1 MFTKA
6 SLIEA
11 TMPRDIMPKRS
22 SLLSPRSCSSSSI
35 STPRK
40 TSSASAVA
48 VPTVPELLPKVSNAV
63 RQMYEQTLEWS
74 NDEVRQ
80 LSELMAAAHA
90 DRSTYMSTD
99 AWKFSVQA
107 YAVAGNSACA
117 DCGATELLTWASS
130 IVSDDFTVV
139 LCNECC
145 GGHRA
150 LGVHLSKPLSIKMD
164 KWTDEQ
170 MQKLLQT
177 GNAKVNAV
185 FEAHESV
192 AAKKPDKSAPAEV
205 KHAYVRSKYEK
216 RAFCAGGDGELLEAK
231 MGKKHSSW
239 GASSQVHAGIAII
252 RVVKGVD
259 LVAADLNGKS
269 DPYCKVGWG
278 SNKRKTKI
286 IKETLNPVWNETLQ
300 LNVESVTDAVEIEV
314 KDDDPF
320 RKNDPLGDA
329 TFSLAELEPN
339 KATEMTLTLQNV
351 AKGQIVIEVTWCP
364 LDG

>member
-1 MFTKA
+1 
-6 SLIEA
+6 
-11 TMPRDIMPKRS
+11 MPRDIMPKKSSGLFSPRGSSPS
-22 SLLSPRSCSSSSI
+22 SLAS
-35 STPRK
+35 PRK
-40 TSSASAVA
+40 TSSAAVVAAPA
-48 VPTVPELLPKVSNAV
+48 VPAVPELLPKASDAV
-63 RQMYEQTLEWS
+63 RAMYGQTLEMS

-80 LSELMAAAHA
+80 LSELMAASHA
-90 DRSTYMSTD
+90 DRSTYMSTE
-99 AWKFSVQA
+99 AWKFSMEA

-177 GNAKVNAV
+177 GNAKVNEV
-185 FEAHESV
+185 FEAHES
-192 AAKKPDKSAPAEV
+192 AASKKPDKSAEAEI
-205 KHAYVRSKYEK
+205 KHAYIRSKYEK
-216 RAFCAGGDGELLEAK
+216 RAFCAGGDGALLEAK
-231 MGKKHSSW
+231 MGKKHSSYS

-278 SNKRKTKI
+278 ANKRKTKI

-320 RKNDPLGDA
+320 RKNDPLGDT

-339 KATEMTLTLQNV
+339 KATEMTLPLQNV
-351 AKGQIVIEVTWCP
+351 SKGQIVLEVTWCP